1 MAVGERFK
9 WSYLVAFLTLTVAV
23 VIPVIVRVAT
33 QSEGPEIQIILA
45 DGQQRTISL
54 SQMKRLPALTRKGTY
69 QNQFGNWRDEGV
81 YTGVRLTD
89 IIGTD
94 VDYEAIRVIAS
105 DGYEIEIERDRV
117 ESPDYPM
124 VLSYAFDGV
133 EVPTWEIG
141 FRIVVLPEDGDVSNE
156 EYGAKSAGSFWVQNV
171 TKISLTQSP

>member
-1 MAVGERFK
+1 MAVGERLRRT
-9 WSYLVAFLTLTVAV
+9 YLVAFLTLAVAV

-45 DGQQRTISL
+45 DGQQRTIIL
-54 SQMKRLPALTRKGTY
+54 SQMKRLPTLTRKGTY

-94 VDYEAIRVIAS
+94 VDYEAIRVTAS
-105 DGYEIEIERDRV
+105 DGYEIEVERARV

-133 EVPTWEIG
+133 EVPAWEIG

-156 EYGAKSAGSFWVQNV
+156 EYGVDSAGSFWVQNV